1 MDSVCLKREMSD
13 LIVQLRRRKT
23 DGELG
28 YRLVLWISAH
38 YCREETS
45 MDPRENRGLLDSPCE
60 QLRVGEGV
68 TVYALQ

>member
-1 MDSVCLKREMSD
+1 MSEEKDVRD

-28 YRLVLWISAH
+28 YRLVLWISAR
-38 YCREETS
+38 YCRDETS